1 MTVAAPPDEI
11 RGGHLRLVPFST
23 AMITDRYLDWLAD
36 PEVNRFSRR
45 LGRPRPSTAEAL
57 AWLRGLAPEEFV
69 LAILDPALG
78 HVGNI
83 KFGPVDRENS
93 RADLSIL
100 LGERRC
106 WNRGLGAE
114 AMYLVTR
121 HLFEDRALNR
131 VDAGSANPAF
141 IRMVRKLGWRQ
152 EGVLLQRANIGGCL
166 LDWTLVA
173 QLAAEFKHR
182 SEFEP

>member
-1 MTVAAPPDEI
+1 
-11 RGGHLRLVPFST
+11 
-23 AMITDRYLDWLAD
+23 
-36 PEVNRFSRR
+36 
-45 LGRPRPSTAEAL
+45 
-57 AWLRGLAPEEFV
+57 
-69 LAILDPALG
+69 
-78 HVGNI
+78 
-83 KFGPVDRENS
+83 
-93 RADLSIL
+93 
-100 LGERRC
+100 
-106 WNRGLGAE
+106 
-114 AMYLVTR
+114 MYLVTR